1 MPSIEYCPECKETY
15 SSSDPMCPDCAT
27 PSDWE
32 RVMQDAEFGWPLD
45 PSTGDRSNEEP
56 TGRRHDRDRPTAGSH
71 GGTRFDQGQRVA
83 PVDADAGSIPEAAA
97 RSRGIA

>member
-1 MPSIEYCPECKETY
+1 MPSIEHCPECRGTY

-45 PSTGDRSNEEP
+45 PSTGDRSNEAS
-56 TGRRHDRDRPTAGSH
+56 DRVQPTAGNH
-71 GGTRFDQGQRVA
+71 GGTGYGQGQRVA
-83 PVDADAGSIPEAAA
+83 PVDADAGSSPEAAA
-97 RSRGIA
+97 RSGGVQ